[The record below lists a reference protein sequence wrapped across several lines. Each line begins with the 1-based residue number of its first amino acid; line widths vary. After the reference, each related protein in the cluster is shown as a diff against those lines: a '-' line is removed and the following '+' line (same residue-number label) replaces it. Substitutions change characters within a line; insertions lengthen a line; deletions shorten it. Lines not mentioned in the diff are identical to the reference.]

1 MAGLRSASAALAGG
15 VAAAFVASQ
24 GAFAH
29 PFNLGDELF
38 GSHKVS
44 PEQVRPP
51 PVGRYVDEEGDV
63 TFILDRSSSQT
74 LLKFEDSPEIW
85 VLRPQP
91 GPRGDIIYRNDMGE
105 PVLRATR
112 LGGMTLFT
120 VAHPTGAAAAFV
132 GDAQVIRPAP
142 VLTPQALAFRLAQA
156 SAKVSHVM
164 SPPRLVVFEAR
175 DWTPQ
180 TASLIAD
187 AAAVTA
193 EAVVTASRTV
203 GGKRAVAKLG
213 KVILSSGHK
222 AAAIMNG
229 QILQVTVDVRPGVP
243 FWDVS
248 GRPSSRR
255 IDVAL
260 AGGPGQ

>member
-1 MAGLRSASAALAGG
+1 MAGLRLASAAFAGG
-15 VAAAFVASQ
+15 VAAALVAGQ
-24 GAFAH
+24 AAVAH

-44 PEQVRPP
+44 PEQVQSP
-51 PVGRYVDEEGDV
+51 PVGRYVDEDGDI
-63 TFILDRSSSQT
+63 TFILDRSSPQPM
-74 LLKFEDSPEIW
+74 LRFEDSPEIW
-85 VLRPQP
+85 VLTPQP

-120 VAHPTGAAAAFV
+120 VTHPTGAAAAFV
-132 GDAQVIRPAP
+132 GEAQVIRPAP
-142 VLTPQALAFRLAQA
+142 VLSPQALAFRLAQA
-156 SAKVSHVM
+156 SARVSHVM
-164 SPPRLVVFEAR
+164 SPPRVVVFEAR

-193 EAVVTASRTV
+193 EAVVVAARSLDGR
-203 GGKRAVAKLG
+203 RAVAKLG
-213 KVILSSGHK
+213 RVILSSGHK
-222 AAAIMNG
+222 ATAIMTG
-229 QILQVTVDVRPGVP
+229 PILQVTVSAKPGSP

-260 AGGPGQ
+260 TGQGQ